1 MAKGVSIKFKSY
13 SETIPTLLNIIKF
26 GNELKRY
33 DKIVLKPALKVGGK
47 PSSDIKFV
55 EEVLKYC
62 MANKNPVA
70 QVFIAEGVDG
80 ENTMDIFAERGYKE
94 LAERYGIGLIDLNN
108 TEVEEIGWEF
118 LKFNKIKYPKI
129 LKESFVVSL
138 PVLAVDEETDI
149 TGALEN
155 MLGAFPSKHY
165 SGWFGAG
172 KKKLKA
178 WPLKYAIHD
187 ILKCKMP
194 EFGII
199 DASERGAILAGQP
212 LEIDK
217 QAAKLI
223 GLDWKNVRY
232 LRLVDESLDS
242 LMPKGKKEEAI
253 A

>member
-13 SETIPTLLNIIKF
+13 SETIPILLNVIKF

-55 EEVLKYC
+55 EE
-62 MANKNPVA
+62 
-70 QVFIAEGVDG
+70 VFIAEGVDG

-94 LAERYGIGLIDLNN
+94 LAERYGIGLIDLNDS
-108 TEVEEIGWEF
+108 EIEEIDREF
-118 LKFNKIKYPKI
+118 LKFDKIKYPKI

-138 PVLAVDEETDI
+138 PVLSVDEETDI
-149 TGALEN
+149 TGALEY
-155 MLGAFPSKHY
+155 MLGAFPAQHY

-178 WPLKYAIHD
+178 WPLKFAIHD

-199 DASERGAILAGQP
+199 DASERGVILAGQP
-212 LEIDK
+212 IEIDK

-223 GLDWKNVRY
+223 GLEWKNVRY

-242 LMPKGKKEEAI
+242 LMPKEKKEEAI

>member
-1 MAKGVSIKFKSY
+1 MVDANQVLDIIVSGNLNRVIAAIVVLLIAFLVARFLGNLAAKVLG
-13 SETIPTLLNIIKF
+13 
-26 GNELKRY
+26 ELKT
-33 DKIVLKPALKVGGK
+33 
-47 PSSDIKFV
+47 
-55 EEVLKYC
+55 
-62 MANKNPVA
+62 N
-70 QVFIAEGVDG
+70 
-80 ENTMDIFAERGYKE
+80 
-94 LAERYGIGLIDLNN
+94 
-108 TEVEEIGWEF
+108 
-118 LKFNKIKYPKI
+118 KI

-138 PVLAVDEETDI
+138 PVLSVDEETDI

-155 MLGAFPSKHY
+155 MLGAFPAQHY

-178 WPLKYAIHD
+178 WPLKFAIHD

-223 GLDWKNVRY
+223 GLEWKNVRY

-242 LMPKGKKEEAI
+242 LMPKEKKEGAV
-253 A
+253 